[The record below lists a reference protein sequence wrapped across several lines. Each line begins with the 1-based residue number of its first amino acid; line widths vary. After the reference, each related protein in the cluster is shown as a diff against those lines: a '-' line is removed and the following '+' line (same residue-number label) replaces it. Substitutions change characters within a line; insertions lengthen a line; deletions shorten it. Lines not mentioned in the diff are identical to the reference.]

1 MLAAVLPVI
10 IVFREL
16 VDTLIY
22 FYTIL
27 IIAAVVMSWL
37 VAFGVLNTYN
47 RFARTLIHM
56 LDAVTEPA
64 FRLVRRIIP
73 PLGGLDLSPMI
84 VLLVLWALQRL
95 VDMYTDMA
103 VRVA

>member
-10 IVFREL
+10 IVLREL
-16 VDTLIY
+16 VDTLVWL
-22 FYTIL
+22 YTIV

-47 RFARTLIHM
+47 RFARMLIRM
-56 LDAVTEPA
+56 LDALTEPV

-73 PLGGLDLSPMI
+73 TLGGLDLSPMI

-103 VRVA
+103 IRTA

>member
-1 MLAAVLPVI
+1 MLAAVLPII
-10 IVFREL
+10 IVIREL
-16 VDTLIY
+16 IDTLIY
-22 FYTIL
+22 LYTIV

-47 RFARTLIHM
+47 RFARMVIRLLDTL
-56 LDAVTEPA
+56 TEPV

-84 VLLVLWALQRL
+84 VLLVLWAVQRL

-103 VRVA
+103 IRSV

>member
-10 IVFREL
+10 IVLREL
-16 VDTLIY
+16 VDTFVYLYSIV
-22 FYTIL
+22 

-47 RFARTLIHM
+47 RYARMAIRI
-56 LDAVTEPA
+56 LDALTEPV

-73 PLGGLDLSPMI
+73 TLGGLDLSPMI
-84 VLLVLWALQRL
+84 VLFILWALQRL
-95 VDMYTDMA
+95 VDLYTDMA
-103 VRVA
+103 IGSV